1 MTLMVADKMS
11 SIFDG
16 TDTIYRNAQ
25 EMTKEEESKLLH
37 IVNDTPLEFK
47 EIISKS
53 TCTSTKLSMMINE
66 ILHDLFSDYYG
77 CELVV
82 NEQGCLDVT
91 LLFKAIPVVKGD
103 DKRAFLPIASQQDQ
117 SNNQTLNRVMAINKM
132 NAARHRTM
140 EITPYGMEMLYDIMT
155 SQNKKSVN
163 IKNPETF
170 KRFTGEIAEQAG
182 MYSTVNNV
190 YCSMIGIDIYRI
202 MNIVF
207 GQKDKQ
213 GRRYVYKVTAI
224 RPVNPYPYA
233 NVGGRNNW
241 VIEIER
247 MTIDAFNELSREL
260 GVMPIP
266 GSITAVTETISSVK

>member
-1 MTLMVADKMS
+1 MALMVADKMS

-66 ILHDLFSDYYG
+66 VLCDLFSDYYG

-182 MYSTVNNV
+182 MYSTVNNI

-202 MNIVF
+202 INIIF
-207 GQKDKQ
+207 GQKDEK

-241 VIEIER
+241 IIEIER